1 MTMAMDPA
9 ARKAMFANIASNKLP
24 GTGPALPRPPRAP
37 RLSGMSKGTGPIPA
51 SYAAGG
57 PVIQESRSRFMKTA
71 DQFRE
76 NVERQSYAKSG
87 KTGELSNTTKD
98 KSLPAIKPRA

>member
-1 MTMAMDPA
+1 MPA
-9 ARKAMFANIASNKLP
+9 VSDAQRKAMFAAAKGKSTLGIPKSV
-24 GTGPALPRPPRAP
+24 GREFT
-37 RLSGMSKGTGPIPA
+37 KGTGPMPA

-57 PVIQESRSRFMKTA
+57 PVIQESRSRFMKEP

-87 KTGELSNTTKD
+87 KTGEMSNTTKD

>member
-1 MTMAMDPA
+1 MALPDT

-24 GTGPALPRPPRAP
+24 GAGPALPRPPRAP
-37 RLSGMSKGTGPIPA
+37 RSSGMSKGTGPMPA

-57 PVIQESRSRFMKTA
+57 PVIQTQASRFFKTK

-76 NVERQSYAKSG
+76 NVERQSYPKSG
-87 KTGELSNTTKD
+87 KTGEMSNTTKD

>member
-1 MTMAMDPA
+1 
-9 ARKAMFANIASNKLP
+9 MFANIASNKLP

-37 RLSGMSKGTGPIPA
+37 RLSKGTGTMPA

-57 PVIQESRSRFMKTA
+57 PVIQTQASRFMKTA

-76 NVERQSYAKSG
+76 NVERQSYPKSG

>member
-1 MTMAMDPA
+1 MMTMAMDPA

-37 RLSGMSKGTGPIPA
+37 RLSKGTGPMPA

-57 PVIQESRSRFMKTA
+57 PVIQESRSRFMKEP

-87 KTGELSNTTKD
+87 KTGEMSNTTKD

>member
-1 MTMAMDPA
+1 MALPDA

-37 RLSGMSKGTGPIPA
+37 RLSKGAGPIPA

-57 PVIQESRSRFMKTA
+57 PVIQTQASRFMKTA
-71 DQFRE
+71 NQFRE

>member
-1 MTMAMDPA
+1 MALPDA

-37 RLSGMSKGTGPIPA
+37 RFTKGAGPMPA
-51 SYAAGG
+51 SYAEGG
-57 PVIQESRSRFMKTA
+57 PVIQTQASRFMKTA

>member
-1 MTMAMDPA
+1 MAMDPA

-37 RLSGMSKGTGPIPA
+37 RLSGMSKGSGPMPA
-51 SYAAGG
+51 SYAEGG
-57 PVIQESRSRFMKTA
+57 PVIQTQASRFFKTK
-71 DQFRE
+71 DQFRD
-76 NVERQSYAKSG
+76 NIERQEYGKTG

>member
-1 MTMAMDPA
+1 
-9 ARKAMFANIASNKLP
+9 MFAAAKGKSTLGI
-24 GTGPALPRPPRAP
+24 PRSVGREFT
-37 RLSGMSKGTGPIPA
+37 KGTGPMPA

-57 PVIQESRSRFMKTA
+57 PVIQTQASRFMKTP
-71 DQFRE
+71 
-76 NVERQSYAKSG
+76 NVFTTDIERQSYAKSG

>member
-1 MTMAMDPA
+1 MALPDA

-37 RLSGMSKGTGPIPA
+37 RLSKGTGQMPA
-51 SYAAGG
+51 SYAEGG
-57 PVIQESRSRFMKTA
+57 PVLQASRSRFFKEP

>member
-1 MTMAMDPA
+1 MMTMAMDPA

-37 RLSGMSKGTGPIPA
+37 RLSKGTGP

-57 PVIQESRSRFMKTA
+57 PVIQTQASRFMKTA

-76 NVERQSYAKSG
+76 NIERQSYAKSG
-87 KTGELSNTTKD
+87 KTGEMSNTTKD

>member
-1 MTMAMDPA
+1 MMTMAMDPA

-24 GTGPALPRPPRAP
+24 GTGPALPRPRAP
-37 RLSGMSKGTGPIPA
+37 RLSKGTGPMPA
-51 SYAAGG
+51 SYAEGG
-57 PVIQESRSRFMKTA
+57 PVIQQSRSRFFKA
-71 DQFRE
+71 PDQFRE

-87 KTGELSNTTKD
+87 KTGEMSNTTKD